1 MKNNFKIGVST
12 KAETN
17 NENFKRIKDLAD
29 FGFKFIELNNKI
41 TRIRWR
47 DVERFV
53 ELKKAKGLDF
63 SIHSLT
69 NSLFCDDKIISD
81 SDLGFLKG
89 EIHLAALIGASN
101 VIFHISKQG
110 KLNRGEEKALSL
122 LALFASKNK
131 VKLCLE
137 TNNFLKS
144 YLDIDY
150 FSGLINKT
158 KNLYFCLDIGHLNIA
173 IEKDIIDNPAKF
185 IESLKKKTAQL
196 HLSYNNG
203 LNDQHVA
210 PNKKGQKYFQ
220 DILKYFEGREIP
232 LVIEIKSL
240 KGVLKTRDILEN
252 GEFDNNLISEK
263 ELLSSIKQARKEYN
277 NGKTARA

>member
-12 KAETN
+12 KAETRD
-17 NENFKRIKDLAD
+17 EHFKRIKSLAD
-29 FGFKFIELNNKI
+29 LGFKFIELNNNI

-47 DVERFV
+47 NIERFV
-53 ELKKAKGLDF
+53 ELRKEKGLDF

-81 SDLGFLKG
+81 SELGFLKG
-89 EIHLAALIGASN
+89 EIRLAALIGACN
-101 VIFHISKQG
+101 VVFHVSKQG
-110 KLNRGEEKALSL
+110 KLNKGEEKVLSL
-122 LALFASKNK
+122 LALFAAKNK

-137 TNNFLKS
+137 TNNFINS

-150 FSGLINKT
+150 FSELVNKI
-158 KNLYFCLDIGHLNIA
+158 KNLYFCFDIGHLNIA
-173 IEKDIIDNPAKF
+173 IKKGVVKNPAKF

-203 LNDQHVA
+203 ISDQHIA

-220 DILKYFEGREIP
+220 DILKYFEGRELP

-240 KGVLKTRDILEN
+240 KGVLKTRDIL
-252 GEFDNNLISEK
+252 
-263 ELLSSIKQARKEYN
+263 
-277 NGKTARA
+277 